1 MQEYIYLEV
10 EENENCDYMPLQV
23 YEPRTSPVPISKV
36 RLFEIDRRHGVYDV
50 TGWDSIGSG
59 SPTQA
64 MYTAVSDSG
73 QAEVH
78 LVYGG
83 DWGIRFKPSDS
94 KNGWD
99 INASDQWGEPY
110 ILLTDPEDVILTGDD
125 HL

>member
-36 RLFEIDRRHGVYDV
+36 RLFEIDRPHGVYDV

-64 MYTAVSDSG
+64 MYTAVSYTHLTLPTNR
-73 QAEVH
+73 EV
-78 LVYGG
+78 
-83 DWGIRFKPSDS
+83 
-94 KNGWD
+94 
-99 INASDQWGEPY
+99 
-110 ILLTDPEDVILTGDD
+110 
-125 HL
+125 